1 MPTLTLNPVKKY
13 LHIVTLFCMLP
24 VSQTHAGLI
33 GYADVVL
40 DYFNSGT
47 GQMSGPYGGY
57 VTNSVHSTSGAFPIA
72 TSTSVVLGSDPSGP
86 GAIIDF
92 LSLSAGSYITLGF
105 TDETIVDGAGAD
117 FAITEA
123 GIHLESADVF
133 VSSNLVDFFFLGT
146 VFSNIS
152 TAMDLAT
159 IGFTGSV
166 QAIRVVGRDN
176 KGGSK
181 GYDLAN
187 IQVFSSSIGR
197 APFAAPIAVPEPG
210 SLALMIL
217 GLAALSRSRLRKTVT
232 VNS

>member
-1 MPTLTLNPVKKY
+1 MPGFTQHPVKKY
-13 LHIVTLFCMLP
+13 LHMVALFCMLP
-24 VSQTHAGLI
+24 ISQAHAGLI

-57 VTNSVHSTSGAFPIA
+57 VTNSVHSSSGVFPVPI
-72 TSTSVVLGSDPSGP
+72 STGVVLGSDPSGP
-86 GAIIDF
+86 GAMIDF
-92 LSLSAGSYITLGF
+92 LSLSAGSYVTLGF
-105 TDETIVDGAGAD
+105 TNETIVDSAGAD
-117 FAITEA
+117 FSITEA
-123 GIHLESADVF
+123 GVHLESADVF

-176 KGGSK
+176 KGGSR

-187 IQVFSSSIGR
+187 IEVFSSSIGR
-197 APFAAPIAVPEPG
+197 AGFAAPIAVPEPT
-210 SLALMIL
+210 SLVLMIL
-217 GLAALSRSRLRKTVT
+217 GLAALSRTRPRKSVIMGG
-232 VNS
+232 